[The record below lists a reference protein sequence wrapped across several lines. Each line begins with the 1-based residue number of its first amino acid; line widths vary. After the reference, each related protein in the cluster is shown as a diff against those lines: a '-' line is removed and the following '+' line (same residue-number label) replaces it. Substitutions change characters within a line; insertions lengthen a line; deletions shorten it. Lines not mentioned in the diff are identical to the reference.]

1 MLKNECFGEECVGTC
16 GRIGRWA
23 EKNVSLPGL
32 VVSCVSTKVAHN
44 NAHKQ
49 RSIEI
54 KLPSWKFGG
63 RGKSREETKSTRKT
77 KEESG
82 RDVCFLF
89 VVVFFDV
96 VVFFNVV
103 ALFVVVVFL
112 VFLVVFLVVVFLFVI
127 VVFVVF
133 VVFFLRCFVGC
144 GVET

>member
-1 MLKNECFGEECVGTC
+1 LLKNECFGEECVGTC

-103 ALFVVVVFL
+103 ALFVVVVVVFV
-112 VFLVVFLVVVFLFVI
+112 VFLVVFLVVI
-127 VVFVVF
+127 VVVF